1 MVCQFQIV
9 FHVMQIVFYLVDN
22 AALGNDPF
30 ASLFGQPKPALTA
43 TFITL
48 PGNTPLR

>member
-30 ASLFGQPKPALTA
+30 ASKPALTA